1 MKRFVIPLL
10 AAWAGLGLH
19 PARAAIPAVDAT
31 EGGVPASATS
41 AVADSPLAWT
51 AQRMPT
57 PGDGS
62 ELRNGIAMTDAV
74 AMVGD
79 LRRVHVY
86 RKEDGRWVE
95 RQVLDPSHAVPPEA
109 FFSFGAAIAIRGSQA
124 VIGHA
129 RGNNGIDFAPPD
141 PAEAAGTE
149 SQPAAYVFEERA
161 GSWIETARLTPD
173 DGAPGSWGQRGNSF
187 ATSLAIDGTTVAV
200 GAYSH
205 TPDTDRANQGAVYL
219 FSDDGNGW
227 RQTQK
232 LVPDDGRAGDQ
243 FGNAIALQGDTLLIG
258 ARGATRNRDFPWHG
272 LVYVF
277 ERQNGVWTQRQKLY
291 PSPLSAAIRFG
302 QSLGLDG
309 DTAIVGAPRGLS
321 GYLEYGD
328 ARGGVFMLQRSHGL
342 WSVAQALPSLN
353 DKDYADSLGE
363 SVAIA
368 GDLAIAGAYQTFY
381 TGGLTQQGTAFAY
394 ERDGDRWVRRGRLT
408 SPEGIDYGYFGVWFA
423 LSGRSAIIGS
433 FPPGSVFAFEAH
445 KPATAHV
452 QPGSIYATVPPGTSA
467 RRSLRID
474 NPGDQTLQFELNAAA
489 GAHAVSMQPR
499 ARSGS
504 GHSTPSGAATGGA
517 LDFAL
522 DDGGYEAK
530 QSFNFQYTEQAAIW
544 LNRFAAPSGT
554 GAFTVDSISILVP
567 AENGGSLVGRPI
579 TLVAYYDADA
589 DGDPGNAVRL
599 GTDHP
604 ATITA
609 EGQFI
614 TFPTDFR
621 VPGDGDV
628 YVGFES
634 TYARGGIAE
643 RFPIA
648 LDTTAPVLEHSWL
661 ASMEDGA
668 PNLED
673 LSANRVQMYLE
684 DYSREVR
691 AGNAMIRATGKDP
704 ANDCIDPAG
713 TPWFTLTPAAGSV
726 PAGGS
731 ATIALE
737 LDGTGLAEGTHT
749 AQLCVA
755 SNDSARAMQR
765 VPVVLSVLPDGAI
778 FRDGFEGTP

>member
-19 PARAAIPAVDAT
+19 PARAAVPAVDAI
-31 EGGVPASATS
+31 EGAAPASTTS
-41 AVADSPLAWT
+41 AVADPPLAWT
-51 AQRMPT
+51 AWRMPA
-57 PGDGS
+57 PGDGG
-62 ELRNGIAMTDAV
+62 ELRNGIAMTDDV

-86 RKEDGRWVE
+86 RKEAGQWIE
-95 RQVLDPSHAVPPEA
+95 RQVLDPSHPVPPEA
-109 FFSFGAAIAIRGSQA
+109 FFAFGAAIAIRGSHA
-124 VIGHA
+124 VIGHT

-141 PAEAAGTE
+141 PVADAGSE
-149 SQPAAYVFEERA
+149 PEPAAYVFENRN
-161 GSWIETARLTPD
+161 GTWLETARLTPD

-205 TPDTDRANQGAVYL
+205 TPDADRANQGAVYL
-219 FSDDGNGW
+219 FGDDGNGW

-277 ERQNGVWTQRQKLY
+277 ERRNGVWTQRQKLY
-291 PSPLSAAIRFG
+291 PTPLSAAIRFG

-328 ARGGVFMLQRSHGL
+328 ARGGVFMLQRRQGV

-353 DKDYADSLGE
+353 DRDYADSLGE

-394 ERDGDRWVRRGRLT
+394 ERDGDRWVRRSRLT
-408 SPEGIDYGYFGVWFA
+408 SPEGFDYGYFGIWFA

-433 FPPGSVFAFEAH
+433 FPSNNVFAFEAH
-445 KPATAHV
+445 TPAIARL
-452 QPGSIYATVPPGTSA
+452 QPGSIHVTVPPNTVA

-474 NPGDQTLQFELNAAA
+474 NPGDRTLQFALNAAA
-489 GAHAVSMQPR
+489 PTHGVPLQPR
-499 ARSGS
+499 SGPGSGPAGPSGS
-504 GHSTPSGAATGGA
+504 TGGPLA
-517 LDFAL
+517 FAL

-530 QSFNFQYTEQAAIW
+530 QSFNFRFTEQAAIW
-544 LNRFAAPSGT
+544 LNRFAAPAGT
-554 GAFTVDSISILVP
+554 GAFTIDSISMLVP
-567 AENGGSLVGRPI
+567 AENGGSLIGRPI

-634 TYARGGIAE
+634 TYARGGRPE
-643 RFPIA
+643 RFPVA

-668 PNLED
+668 PDLDD

-704 ANDCIDPAG
+704 ANDCIDPAAV
-713 TPWFTLTPAAGSV
+713 PWLALAPAAGSA

-737 LDGTGLAEGTHT
+737 LDGSGLAEGTYT
-749 AQLCVA
+749 AQVCVA
-755 SNDSARAMQR
+755 SNDTARAMQR
-765 VPVVLSVLPDGAI
+765 VPVVLTVLPDGAI
-778 FRDGFEGTP
+778 FRDGFEGAP